1 MGRLTFQNVGK
12 AFHGLEVV
20 QGIDLVIEEGEFVVI
35 VGPSGSGKSTLLRM
49 IAGLEDISTGEMFLD
64 GQRINDA
71 LPQERSIGMVFQ
83 SYALYPHMTVAENMA
98 YSLTLAK
105 RPKEEI
111 TRRVNEAAG
120 ILQLTSLLER
130 KPAMLSGGQRQRV
143 AIGRALV
150 KEPALFLF
158 DEPLSN
164 LDAAL
169 RVEMRV
175 QIARLHQKLRA
186 TMIYVTH
193 DQVEAM
199 TLADRVV
206 MMASGRITQA
216 GTPLELYHH
225 PATLEVATFIG
236 SPRMN
241 ILPVVIE
248 TGCAQGTQVS
258 LSGNVRLTVAVDG
271 RDAVAGE
278 PAWLGVRPEHLLVAA
293 DAADVQLLATLVLR
307 ENLGYE
313 TLAWYQV
320 EGIDEPLTQRIAGDS
335 ALLPGSA
342 ARLGLSGRHC
352 HLFAADGKAYP
363 RL

>member
-1 MGRLTFQNVGK
+1 MGHLVLQSAGK
-12 AFHGLEVV
+12 SYHGLNVV
-20 QGIDLVIEEGEFVVI
+20 QAINLDIEDGEFVVI

-49 IAGLEDISTGEMFLD
+49 IAGLEDISAGEMFLD
-64 GQRINDA
+64 GELINDS

-83 SYALYPHMTVAENMA
+83 SYALYPHMTVEENMA
-98 YSLTLAK
+98 YGLTLAK
-105 RPKEEI
+105 CPKKEI
-111 TRRVNEAAG
+111 TRRVLEAAN
-120 ILQLTSLLER
+120 ILQLTPLLAR

-150 KEPALFLF
+150 KEPALLLF

-175 QIARLHQKLRA
+175 QIARLHQRLHS

-199 TLADRVV
+199 TLADRIV
-206 MMASGRITQA
+206 MMSAGRIAQV

-241 ILPVVIE
+241 ILPVIIDSGDE
-248 TGCAQGTQVS
+248 QGV
-258 LSGNVRLTVAVDG
+258 LVRLPDGVQLTVKVNG
-271 RDAVAGE
+271 RNVVAGE
-278 PAWLGVRPEHLLVAA
+278 QAWLGVRPEHLVVGEQA
-293 DAADVQLLATLVLR
+293 DAQLPATVVLS
-307 ENLGYE
+307 ENLGHE
-313 TLAWYQV
+313 ILAYYQV
-320 EGIDEPLTQRIAGDS
+320 EGIEETLTQRLAGDS
-335 ALLPGSA
+335 APETGSTVQ
-342 ARLGLSGRHC
+342 LGISGRHS
-352 HLFAADGKAYP
+352 HLFTADGMAY
-363 RL
+363 RRW

>member
-1 MGRLTFQNVGK
+1 MGHLVLQSAGK
-12 AFHGLEVV
+12 SYHGLNVV
-20 QGIDLVIEEGEFVVI
+20 QAINLDIEDGEFVVI

-49 IAGLEDISTGEMFLD
+49 IAGLEDISAGEMFLD
-64 GQRINDA
+64 GELINDS

-83 SYALYPHMTVAENMA
+83 SYALYPHMTVEENMA
-98 YSLTLAK
+98 YGLTLAK
-105 RPKEEI
+105 CPKKEI
-111 TRRVNEAAG
+111 TRRVLEAAN
-120 ILQLTSLLER
+120 ILQLTPLLAR

-150 KEPALFLF
+150 KEPALLLF

-175 QIARLHQKLRA
+175 QIARLHQRLRS

-199 TLADRVV
+199 TLADRIV
-206 MMASGRITQA
+206 MMSAGRIAQV

-241 ILPVVIE
+241 ILPVIIGSGDE
-248 TGCAQGTQVS
+248 QGV
-258 LSGNVRLTVAVDG
+258 LVRLPDGAQLTVKVNG
-271 RDAVAGE
+271 RNVVAGE
-278 PAWLGVRPEHLLVAA
+278 QAWLGVRPEHLVVGGQA
-293 DAADVQLLATLVLR
+293 DAQLPATVVLS
-307 ENLGYE
+307 ENLGHE
-313 TLAWYQV
+313 ILAYYQV
-320 EGIDEPLTQRIAGDS
+320 EGIEETLTQRLAGDS
-335 ALLPGSA
+335 APETGSTVQ
-342 ARLGLSGRHC
+342 LGISGRHS
-352 HLFAADGKAYP
+352 HLFTTDGKAY
-363 RL
+363 RRW

>member
-1 MGRLTFQNVGK
+1 MGHLVLQSAGK
-12 AFHGLEVV
+12 SYHGLNVV
-20 QGIDLVIEEGEFVVI
+20 QAINLDIEDGEFVVI

-49 IAGLEDISTGEMFLD
+49 IAGLEDISAGEMFLD
-64 GQRINDA
+64 GELINDS

-83 SYALYPHMTVAENMA
+83 SYALYPHMTVEENMA
-98 YSLTLAK
+98 YGLTLAK
-105 RPKEEI
+105 CPKKEI
-111 TRRVNEAAG
+111 TRRVLEAAN
-120 ILQLTSLLER
+120 ILQLTPLLAR

-150 KEPALFLF
+150 KEPALLLF

-175 QIARLHQKLRA
+175 QIARLHQRLHS

-199 TLADRVV
+199 TLADRIV
-206 MMASGRITQA
+206 MMSAGRIAQV

-241 ILPVVIE
+241 ILPVIIDSGDE
-248 TGCAQGTQVS
+248 QGV
-258 LSGNVRLTVAVDG
+258 LVRLPDGVQLTVKVNG
-271 RDAVAGE
+271 RNVIAGE
-278 PAWLGVRPEHLLVAA
+278 QAWLGVRPEHLVVGEQA
-293 DAADVQLLATLVLR
+293 DAQLPATVVLS
-307 ENLGYE
+307 ENLGHE
-313 TLAWYQV
+313 ILAYYQV
-320 EGIDEPLTQRIAGDS
+320 EGIEETLTQRLAGDS
-335 ALLPGSA
+335 APETGSTVQ
-342 ARLGLSGRHC
+342 LGISGRHS
-352 HLFAADGKAYP
+352 HLFTADGKAY
-363 RL
+363 RRW